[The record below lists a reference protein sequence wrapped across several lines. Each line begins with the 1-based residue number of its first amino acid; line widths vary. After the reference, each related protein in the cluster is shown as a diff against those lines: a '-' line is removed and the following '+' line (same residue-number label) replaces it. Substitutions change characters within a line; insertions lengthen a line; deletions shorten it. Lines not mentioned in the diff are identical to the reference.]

1 MKKRVTDLLR
11 RFGVKMILKEII
23 AFLESTDDENLDI
36 LREDIDA
43 ALKSFE
49 ERERNSGKDQKSRR
63 R

>member
-49 ERERNSGKDQKSRR
+49 ERERNSGKDQKSGRR
-63 R
+63 